1 MPQKKKAP
9 AAVAPLQAAQLLEKQ
24 CKKGATLLEQ
34 RPITSA
40 SDQAWETATRDVLI
54 RAFGSDS
61 PNVGAVMDVGKYAFA
76 FGGESDQEYEA
87 QRAEDMETRLQIMAE
102 LIALLHSSE
111 SLERTGE
118 SVPIVVE
125 GFGAAV

>member
-1 MPQKKKAP
+1 MIMNNRCRKRKR
-9 AAVAPLQAAQLLEKQ
+9 PLRPWHLCRLLS
-24 CKKGATLLEQ
+24 CL
-34 RPITSA
+34 S
-40 SDQAWETATRDVLI
+40 
-54 RAFGSDS
+54 
-61 PNVGAVMDVGKYAFA
+61 
-76 FGGESDQEYEA
+76 GESDQEYEA